1 MNSNGR
7 CLIFIRHGVDETLDP
22 LWSWLNT
29 MSVRCLPVCSCGHL
43 HKKIRINRHA
53 NQHQH
58 RKSAIVK
65 RNDGHVFSV
74 IRFVSSL
81 AFCCAVATLLL
92 ASCDARSNTGAP
104 AKSNAK
110 AASSSEKEKLPFGQG
125 RDAHR
130 YTLSFAEEFDR
141 FDSRVWNDHIWYE
154 KSNPTKNYAVE
165 NGVLKIWPQQD
176 ASGKFFNRTVD
187 TDGRFAQQYGYFEM
201 EAKLP
206 RGQGVWPA
214 FWLFAHPGNRRPEID
229 IMEAYP
235 SAEGWGFVD
244 KTGVARPNVYAATIW
259 RTEGDQVG
267 QKMIA
272 TGKDLS
278 AGFHKYAV
286 KWEPDKQT
294 FYFDGREI
302 WSRRIEMPDPM
313 YVMLDLWFGGASGPP
328 DESTPQGKSNAFEV
342 NYVRAWK
349 FRK

>member
-1 MNSNGR
+1 
-7 CLIFIRHGVDETLDP
+7 
-22 LWSWLNT
+22 
-29 MSVRCLPVCSCGHL
+29 MSVRRLRVRRCGRL
-43 HKKIRINRHA
+43 HKKFEYTAMPISI
-53 NQHQH
+53 
-58 RKSAIVK
+58 
-65 RNDGHVFSV
+65 
-74 IRFVSSL
+74 IRFASSL
-81 AFCCAVATLLL
+81 ALCCAGAALLL
-92 ASCDARSNTGAP
+92 ASCDAKSNTGVP
-104 AKSNAK
+104 AKSSTK
-110 AASSSEKEKLPFGQG
+110 AAASASKEKLPFGQ
-125 RDAHR
+125 DPKR

-141 FDSRVWNDHIWYE
+141 FDSSVWNDHIWYE
-154 KSNPTKNYAVE
+154 KSNPTKNYTVA

-176 ASGKFFNRTVD
+176 ASGKFFNRTLD
-187 TDGRFAQQYGYFEM
+187 TDGKYTQQYGYFEM

-244 KTGVARPNVYAATIW
+244 KTGIARPNVYAATIW
-259 RTEGDQVG
+259 RTEGDQAG
-267 QKMIA
+267 QKMVS

-313 YVMLDLWFGGASGPP
+313 YIMLDLWLGGAAGAP

>member
-1 MNSNGR
+1 
-7 CLIFIRHGVDETLDP
+7 
-22 LWSWLNT
+22 
-29 MSVRCLPVCSCGHL
+29 MSVRHLRVRRCGRL
-43 HKKIRINRHA
+43 HKKFEYTAMPISI
-53 NQHQH
+53 
-58 RKSAIVK
+58 
-65 RNDGHVFSV
+65 
-74 IRFVSSL
+74 IRFASSL
-81 AFCCAVATLLL
+81 ACCCAGAALLL
-92 ASCDARSNTGAP
+92 ASCDAKSNTGVP
-104 AKSNAK
+104 AKSSTK
-110 AASSSEKEKLPFGQG
+110 AAASASKEKLPFGQ
-125 RDAHR
+125 DPKQ

-141 FDSRVWNDHIWYE
+141 FDSSVWNDHIWYE
-154 KSNPTKNYAVE
+154 KSNPTKNYTVA

-176 ASGKFFNRTVD
+176 ASGKFFNRTLD
-187 TDGRFAQQYGYFEM
+187 TDGKYTQQYGYFEM

-244 KTGVARPNVYAATIW
+244 KTGIARPNVYAATIW
-259 RTEGDQVG
+259 RTEGDQAG
-267 QKMIA
+267 QKMVS

-313 YVMLDLWFGGASGPP
+313 YIMLDLWFGGAAGAP